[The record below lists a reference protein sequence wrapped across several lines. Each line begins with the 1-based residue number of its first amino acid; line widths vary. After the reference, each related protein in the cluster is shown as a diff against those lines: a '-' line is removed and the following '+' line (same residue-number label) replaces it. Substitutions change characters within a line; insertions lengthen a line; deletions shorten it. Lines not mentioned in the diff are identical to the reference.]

1 MAGKPNLPAVPTA
14 TVPALPDHLKAIQT
28 QQTSDADSMAASSI
42 SIPRVSLKAKFFR
55 YNVGGEELKKEPKT
69 RFVILGVDPLPGR
82 FIKTFYAGQYSGE
95 SVPPSCSSQDGV
107 RPDPWGEA
115 IQSDLCATCP
125 QNRFGSATS
134 ASGKKTKACRDSKRL
149 WIADPTDITGTVF
162 ALGVPVT
169 SLKSLSALGK
179 QFADLNVPISAAIV
193 EATMDEDESYPIL
206 YFSIVEW
213 LDAEAAAEAI
223 KRNSARDWEGGHRSE
238 NTTPAIPMKPV
249 TPVIAAPQPTTP
261 GAGEPAK
268 AGNLDEAIKNW

>member
-1 MAGKPNLPAVPTA
+1 MADKPNLPAVQEA
-14 TVPALPDHLKAIQT
+14 PALPDHLKQYQAT
-28 QQTSDADSMAASSI
+28 TSDADSMAASSI

-55 YNVGGEELKKEPKT
+55 YNIGGEEIKKEPKT
-69 RFVILGVDPLPGR
+69 RFVILGVDPAPGK
-82 FIKTFYAGQYSGE
+82 FIKTYYAGKYSGD
-95 SVPPSCSSQDGV
+95 SVPPTCSSQDGL
-107 RPDPWGEA
+107 RPDPWAEA

-149 WIADPTDITGTVF
+149 WIVDPQDVSGQVF

-213 LDAEAAAEAI
+213 LDAETAGAAI
-223 KRNSARDWEGGHRSE
+223 KRNGARDWEGGMRSE
-238 NTTPAIPMKPV
+238 NPTPAIPVKSNAGLPPPAV
-249 TPVIAAPQPTTP
+249 TPAV
-261 GAGEPAK
+261 PAEAK
-268 AGNLDEAIKNW
+268 SGNLDEAIKNW